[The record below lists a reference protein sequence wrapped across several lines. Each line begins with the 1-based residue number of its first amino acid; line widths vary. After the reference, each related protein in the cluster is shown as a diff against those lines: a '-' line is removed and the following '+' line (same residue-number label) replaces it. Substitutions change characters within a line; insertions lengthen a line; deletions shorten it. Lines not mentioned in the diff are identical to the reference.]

1 MNQSFNMTDYPIKED
16 LDIIKSSPIF
26 WSFIPH
32 RYVLK
37 HIPKE
42 FPKLPYTAYRENLK
56 LVNNVWEPD
65 IKYWCAYKDNQKD
78 AEKEYEIKLASE
90 GDKA

>member
-1 MNQSFNMTDYPIKED
+1 MIMDDISIKED
-16 LDIIKSSPIF
+16 PGIIKSSPIF
-26 WSFIPH
+26 LSFIPH

-37 HIPKE
+37 YIPKE
-42 FPKLPYTAYRENLK
+42 FPKLPYTAFRENLK
-56 LVNNVWEPD
+56 LVNNIWESD